1 MIAKLD
7 FSLLSIYISNKPI
20 MKNDIQQKD
29 NVSINEI
36 NKIKDRMVLFCY
48 LFSQR

>member
-1 MIAKLD
+1 
-7 FSLLSIYISNKPI
+7 
-20 MKNDIQQKD
+20 MKNGIQQKD

-48 LFSQR
+48 LL